1 MQRYFFDRV
10 SRARSEF
17 DYRGCELANVESATE
32 MAELLAIDL
41 ALDTENEWR
50 GWAIKVCNALGEH
63 FVTVPVQELD
73 AVA

>member
-17 DYRGCELANVESATE
+17 DYRGCDLANLESATE
-32 MAELLAIDL
+32 LAELLAIDL
-41 ALDTENEWR
+41 ALDPENEWL
-50 GWAIKVCNALGEH
+50 GWAIKVRNAIGEH
-63 FVTVPVQELD
+63 FVTIPVRELD